1 VDAQPLGDA
10 LRTLKLRPPLSAYAL
25 ISLFAALGCVNRGAH
40 QTIGGGGA
48 AGTASGGAGGAGGAG
63 GQMMTDG
70 SQDQVVADGGIDAVD
85 NCDIDGGA
93 DAGDAGAPSAC
104 SAMYNFES
112 PAGCGLYGATLAD
125 NLDNPVQTAAFSNLR
140 HSTVADCGRGSMAVD
155 VDFNPTDRLGGGIVV
170 PISRGGTAS
179 FVGKTLS
186 ISMMGTAD
194 GGSARFYVY
203 LIANG
208 TFQPVLTTQIKPSW
222 QRFSVPLPL
231 PDAGTASADNVMSIS
246 LEAFGYGVTYTG
258 TIYIDELDVKNTT
271 TDGGAGDGP
280 SSDGPVDMA
289 PSDARDG
296 GFADVRDAPAGS

>member
-1 VDAQPLGDA
+1 LK
-10 LRTLKLRPPLSAYAL
+10 TLKLPLPLKTIVLA
-25 ISLFAALGCVNRGAH
+25 SLFASLGCVNRGSH
-40 QTIGGGGA
+40 TPIG
-48 AGTASGGAGGAGGAG
+48 TVDDGGAGGH
-63 GQMMTDG
+63 MMTMNDG
-70 SQDQVVADGGIDAVD
+70 AMDQEVMPDSAVDTVVVD
-85 NCDIDGGA
+85 NCDDLGDGG
-93 DAGDAGAPSAC
+93 DAGPAIDAGAPGSC
-104 SAMYNFES
+104 TAMFSFES

-125 NLDNPVQTAAFSNLR
+125 NLDNPAQTAAFSSLR
-140 HSTVADCGRGSMAVD
+140 HSAVADCGRGSMAVD
-155 VDFNPTDRLGGGIVV
+155 VDFNPTNRLGGGIVI

-258 TIYIDELDVKNTT
+258 TIYIDELDVRNTV
-271 TDGGAGDGP
+271 DAGA
-280 SSDGPVDMA
+280 SDGPMTDA
-289 PSDARDG
+289 PPADARDG
-296 GFADVRDAPAGS
+296 GAADVRDAPAGS